1 MTFGHVTKYYEPSG
15 EASSDERQ
23 NAWTRIKGNL
33 PRPRLFRF
41 IVAWFSAWFL
51 ASWFSDVLLG
61 VDQGYGFQPQVLLYF
76 TLLSVFQFI
85 VIRRFLLVELRVWI
99 PLTIAGA
106 VTGLIVFH
114 MMIDAGMFFSSSRL
128 EFIIFYLTL
137 WSTPPL
143 FQWLAL
149 RSRFRFH
156 ALWLL
161 AALIIAP
168 LSWHLYN
175 GDNLGVFMQALPA
188 LASLVRSSQVFDLLA
203 GALETADSAIPALI
217 LGLVLFAVVTQGGK
231 SALSDLD
238 TERT

>member
-1 MTFGHVTKYYEPSG
+1 MD
-15 EASSDERQ
+15 A
-23 NAWTRIKGNL
+23 RITGNL

-41 IVAWFSAWFL
+41 TVAWFIAWFL
-51 ASWFSDVLLG
+51 ASWFSDLLLG

-76 TLLSVFQFI
+76 TLLSVFQFF
-85 VIRRFLLVELRVWI
+85 VIRRFLLVELHVWI

-106 VTGLIVFH
+106 VTGLLCYH
-114 MMIDAGMFFSSSRL
+114 MMADNGMLFSPSQL
-128 EFIIFYLTL
+128 DFIIFYLTL

-168 LSWHLYN
+168 LSWYLYSV
-175 GDNLGVFMQALPA
+175 DNLGVFMQALPA
-188 LASLVRSSQVFDLLA
+188 LASLVRSSVLFDLLA
-203 GALETADSAIPALI
+203 GLLGTADSAIPALI
-217 LGLVLFAVVTQGGK
+217 LGLVLFVVVSQGGK
-231 SALSDLD
+231 SASPDKTAVLEEP
-238 TERT
+238 TRR